1 MPHVNQ
7 RGFKN
12 KSRKPLFRL
21 LLSGVFQGSILYLI
35 LFNNFTFDLLM
46 FIKEANRANFAD
58 GNTFNILS
66 KDIKILINLSEKEIK
81 IAIKWSEENNMV
93 VNQ

>member
-1 MPHVNQ
+1 M
-7 RGFKN
+7 
-12 KSRKPLFRL
+12 L
-21 LLSGVFQGSILYLI
+21 
-35 LFNNFTFDLLM
+35 
-46 FIKEANRANFAD
+46 IKEANLANFAD

-66 KDIKILINLSEKEIK
+66 KDIKILINLSEKEIE

>member
-1 MPHVNQ
+1 
-7 RGFKN
+7 
-12 KSRKPLFRL
+12 
-21 LLSGVFQGSILYLI
+21 
-35 LFNNFTFDLLM
+35 M

-66 KDIKILINLSEKEIK
+66 KDIKILINLSEKEIE